1 MLETLERFF
10 GSDRVPL
17 TITSGRTRTTRHF
30 RRLSDALEEIVDA
43 RVWAGVHFRTADEDG
58 AELGGRVARRV
69 DRHRFQRMR

>member
-1 MLETLERFF
+1 VLETLERFF

-17 TITSGRTRTTRHF
+17 TITSGRARTTRHF